1 MVEKQPVTQLNIR
14 IPPALAQALEELA
27 TAEHIEKIDIARQI
41 LWDGVA
47 QRKQAL
53 ALKLYAEGKVTT
65 TRAAEIA
72 GLSVWE
78 IVDLVEKRGLRWDYS
93 LEEAKEEIAAV
104 VKQTRQH
111 KR

>member
-1 MVEKQPVTQLNIR
+1 MIEKQPVMQLNIR
-14 IPPALAQALEELA
+14 IPHALAQALEELA
-27 TAEHIEKIDIARQI
+27 TAEHLEKIDIARQI

-47 QRKQAL
+47 QRKQTL
-53 ALKLYAEGKVTT
+53 ALKLHAEGKVTK

-78 IVDLVEKRGLRWDYS
+78 IVDLVEKHGLRWDYS
-93 LEEAKEEIAAV
+93 VEDAKEEIAAV
-104 VKQTRQH
+104 VKQARQH